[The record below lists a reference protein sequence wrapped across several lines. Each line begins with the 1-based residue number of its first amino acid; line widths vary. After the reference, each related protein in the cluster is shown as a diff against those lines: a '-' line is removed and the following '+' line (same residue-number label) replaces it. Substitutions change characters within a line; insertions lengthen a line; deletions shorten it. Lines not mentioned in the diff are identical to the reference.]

1 MDARELEKGPA
12 TAAWKTALAPAVL
25 VLCLLLS
32 VVLAVARPLPHA
44 HKYDL
49 AVGLT
54 LRLLMI
60 WLLYRVVP
68 SWVFRKGF
76 LLIVLLYGLVMGT
89 VQLATVDPQSE
100 LVPHYAS
107 VFSAMKEGRN
117 PYACGTIYHEGEFKK
132 PVYGDFNYPPMEI
145 YPYWAASVI
154 AGRWTIGVLT
164 ATMLLLQA
172 LACLV
177 FVLTCVKVRLKCLL
191 PFMPIFLFEEVHT
204 NPAMTL
210 LAVALILWAVTKS
223 RERPGR
229 GYRYVTA
236 ALFGV
241 GLMTKF
247 LVIPLAA
254 AYYANRLG
262 GRGAGG
268 EGRRW
273 LDIALEAGTTLGTAL
288 LLMAPFG
295 VVPVLK
301 NTVVFNLVLKDR
313 AALTTFFPNV
323 LSGLMSWLRLDTFYP
338 FLAVALLAAAIWAAS
353 KLELFSGL
361 LAAAFTFLL
370 VAPTPRSQ
378 FIPSVLYIAVVGI
391 IMARGERGA
400 IRPAALSSS
409 GASARVVPADRRAR
423 A

>member
-1 MDARELEKGPA
+1 M
-12 TAAWKTALAPAVL
+12 
-25 VLCLLLS
+25 
-32 VVLAVARPLPHA
+32 AVARPLPHA

-49 AVGLT
+49 CIGLV
-54 LRLLMI
+54 LRLLII

-68 SWVFRKGF
+68 GWVFRRGF
-76 LLIVLLYGLVMGT
+76 LLLVLLYGLGEGT
-89 VQLATVDPQSE
+89 YQLATIDPQTE

-107 VFSAMKEGRN
+107 VFEAMKEGRN
-117 PYACGTIYHEGEFKK
+117 PYACGTIYHQGEFKR

-154 AGRWTIGVLT
+154 AGRWTSGVLT

-172 LACLV
+172 LACVV
-177 FVLTCVKVRLKCLL
+177 FVFTCAKVTPRYLL
-191 PFMPIFLFEEVHT
+191 PFVPVFLFEEIHT

-210 LAVALILWAVTKS
+210 LAVALILGAVVRS
-223 RERPGR
+223 REKATRRPR
-229 GYRYVTA
+229 LLVA
-236 ALFGV
+236 FLFGV
-241 GLMTKF
+241 GLATKF

-262 GRGAGG
+262 RGGGG
-268 EGRRW
+268 ERRRF
-273 LDIALEAGTTLGTAL
+273 LDIALEAGTTLATAL
-288 LLMAPFG
+288 FLMAPFG

-301 NTVVFNLVLKDR
+301 NTVLFNLVLKDR

-338 FLAVALLAAAIWAAS
+338 FLAVALLAAAVWAAS

-391 IMARGERGA
+391 IITHGERGA
-400 IRPAALSSS
+400 IPAACLRPGSVGSR
-409 GASARVVPADRRAR
+409 GGLA
-423 A
+423 